1 MTLVDP
7 RIRACSFLLQD
18 EQGELHPLYTTE
30 LLLEPQ
36 MLLFSPGLDDF
47 QDGLGE
53 VIKKFQDAVLS
64 VQNLVPDQYFDAFTQ

>member
-1 MTLVDP
+1 
-7 RIRACSFLLQD
+7 
-18 EQGELHPLYTTE
+18 
-30 LLLEPQ
+30 